1 MNPVALVSFAIM
13 LAADVDPM
21 NLPLGPRKGS
31 VEVPVGTIVDTR
43 TGKPA
48 TVRDIAKAADGHRF
62 VYLGESHTN
71 PEHHKM
77 QAAIIEALARRGRDV
92 IVGLEMFT
100 RPRQQDLNPWT
111 LGWLTEPEFIE
122 RSGWKTEWGFD
133 YGLYKPVFDAVKRLR
148 LPMIALNVP
157 RDWVRTVGR
166 QGLAGL
172 TQQQRDQLP
181 EDIDLGWKDH
191 RRFFEAMVGG
201 HPMAGPMGDN
211 MYAAQ
216 VLWDV
221 GMADS
226 ALKYWDRTPRSSKTV
241 VVILAGVGHTAYGL
255 GINGRIAKR
264 TGDPG
269 ITVSMVEAADKATV
283 SRGLGDFVFAAKPP
297 AEAGKG

>member
-1 MNPVALVSFAIM
+1 MTSMALLAFAG
-13 LAADVDPM
+13 LLSAEPDPM

-31 VEVPVGTIVDTR
+31 VEVSRDAIVDTR
-43 TGKPA
+43 TGKTA
-48 TVRDIAKAADGHRF
+48 TVHDIAKAADGCRF

-92 IVGLEMFT
+92 IVGFEMFT
-100 RPRQQDLNPWT
+100 RPRQPDLNAWT
-111 LGWLTEPEFIE
+111 LGWQEEPDFIE
-122 RSGWKTEWGFD
+122 ESGWKTEWGFD
-133 YGLYKPVFDAVKRLR
+133 FGLYKPIFDVTKRLG
-148 LPMIALNVP
+148 LPMVALNVP

-166 QGLAGL
+166 QGLKGL
-172 TQQQRDQLP
+172 TQQQLDQLP
-181 EDIDLGWKDH
+181 KEIDTGWKDH
-191 RRFFEAMVGG
+191 RRFFEAMIGG

-241 VVILAGVGHTAYGL
+241 IVVVAGVGHVAYGL

-264 TGDPG
+264 TGETG
-269 ITVSMVEAADKATV
+269 ITVAMVETDGKATV
-283 SRGLGDFVFAAKPP
+283 SRGLGDFVYAAKPAP
-297 AEAGKG
+297 ETK